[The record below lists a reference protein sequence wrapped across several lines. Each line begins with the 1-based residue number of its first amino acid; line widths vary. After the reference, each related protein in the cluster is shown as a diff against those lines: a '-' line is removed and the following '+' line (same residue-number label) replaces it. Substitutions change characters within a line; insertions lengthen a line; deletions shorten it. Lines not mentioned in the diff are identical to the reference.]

1 MVQTKAVLETL
12 VAAAQS
18 MGSVAL
24 IAAMGG
30 FMSWRQVLN
39 GANRKAVA
47 RLLTNLLLPM
57 LLFTKVSAAVAAA
70 GPRIVHWLVL
80 LAYVGFHV
88 GLGIL
93 TAAAV
98 SNALSRRR
106 RKVLPR
112 RDADEEED
120 DDDEPAVAVLTSSQE
135 MVVNPGSSSR
145 PAEEDDWTF
154 VLLLMTLAFPNSGS
168 LVLALADPLCA
179 SKTLHAMLGDD
190 CAHQTV
196 GYVSFYFPFLNLVM
210 WCVCPLL
217 LRRRRRPESLG
228 QALLDDDDD
237 GDGEA
242 SRDDEEPSFSAR
254 LTRTRA
260 FRTAQKLSVKL
271 SAVPP
276 PVLAALCGAF
286 VGAVPGL
293 RKAVLGNEQRQTV
306 LGAATTTVGNAA
318 IPLGIVNLGAAIE
331 ANAGRSGVQAMP
343 LVLVVA
349 VPVLRL
355 VVIPAVSISLTT
367 LIRGNVVLVPRSDK
381 ALALVLMLEAAPPPA
396 MQTMVFVQLFNQKL
410 ERPLAQLL
418 VSSYFLCL
426 LTLTTWIAIILSLLS
441 ADDDD
446 D

>member
-120 DDDEPAVAVLTSSQE
+120 DDDQDLADEFGALE
-135 MVVNPGSSSR
+135 MV
-145 PAEEDDWTF
+145 DD
-154 VLLLMTLAFPNSGS
+154 
-168 LVLALADPLCA
+168 
-179 SKTLHAMLGDD
+179 
-190 CAHQTV
+190 
-196 GYVSFYFPFLNLVM
+196 
-210 WCVCPLL
+210 
-217 LRRRRRPESLG
+217 
-228 QALLDDDDD
+228 
-237 GDGEA
+237 
-242 SRDDEEPSFSAR
+242 
-254 LTRTRA
+254 
-260 FRTAQKLSVKL
+260 
-271 SAVPP
+271 
-276 PVLAALCGAF
+276 AAA
-286 VGAVPGL
+286 A
-293 RKAVLGNEQRQTV
+293 
-306 LGAATTTVGNAA
+306 AATTTTPTAVAVEPVGD
-318 IPLGIVNLGAAIE
+318 VNDAKKQWLERKAKDLERLAGMAKKDRTRISYGRLLHIASLLFEGFLVAREHVVGLVVDPGCASSRRRSCGTGTSSKTICACGSTRSCAGRRATRCRCINTWAPWLLCYLGATTSSSSPPSSASTSTTRSSSTPELVQRASAVVKPRWSIRDRMGALLGTRRTSRKPEIVQDRERIRSPSFKPTLDKTAAFIIE
-331 ANAGRSGVQAMP
+331 N
-343 LVLVVA
+343 
-349 VPVLRL
+349 
-355 VVIPAVSISLTT
+355 
-367 LIRGNVVLVPRSDK
+367 
-381 ALALVLMLEAAPPPA
+381 
-396 MQTMVFVQLFNQKL
+396 FV
-410 ERPLAQLL
+410 
-418 VSSYFLCL
+418 
-426 LTLTTWIAIILSLLS
+426 AIIN
-441 ADDDD
+441 DDRSSSTGDEFED
-446 D
+446 